1 MQRSNEQRSNE
12 QNNEDQ
18 ISAARATAMRA
29 GIQNRSGSNY
39 QVADPTASIN
49 DSNYNQPPTTT
60 TTTTG
65 AAAGDHTL
73 KDTVI
78 SGASTAAS
86 TAASATKTVAAGAAA
101 AGAATVAAVRHLFAD
116 KTAGTTT
123 TATTGDTT
131 TTRSVDSPH
140 PHPIADFPNTA
151 VHNIS
156 TQSPNTQSTNDT
168 PTATHAATGPIHSVP
183 VEPLHST
190 GLDAPKGYKAKEAD
204 LHATTG
210 VPATKV
216 DVHPTT
222 TLNQGHNTH
231 HRANSPALPSQ
242 APTHATTPHTTTDS
256 IDSRPTEKVI
266 PMTEKVKAP
275 IVGAT
280 SALGA
285 TAAGTATYL
294 GNKAMGAKEAVK
306 DTVGNLSSSG
316 APSNL
321 SSSGAPSNLSAAG
334 TPTSTTSSHATMD
347 STKGIYVPTHSTH
360 TPTAATPATTTHTTH
375 TSSSAPLSEKVK
387 APIV

>member
-39 QVADPTASIN
+39 QVADPTVGGTATPYNPDNIEVAKEHLAESLGKASIN

-256 IDSRPTEKVI
+256 IDSRPTEKVN

-275 IVGAT
+275 
-280 SALGA
+280 
-285 TAAGTATYL
+285 
-294 GNKAMGAKEAVK
+294 
-306 DTVGNLSSSG
+306 
-316 APSNL
+316 
-321 SSSGAPSNLSAAG
+321 
-334 TPTSTTSSHATMD
+334 
-347 STKGIYVPTHSTH
+347 
-360 TPTAATPATTTHTTH
+360 
-375 TSSSAPLSEKVK
+375 
-387 APIV
+387 

>member
-39 QVADPTASIN
+39 QVAGPTVGGTATPYNPDNIEVAKEHLAESLGKASIN

-101 AGAATVAAVRHLFAD
+101 AGAATVAA
-116 KTAGTTT
+116 
-123 TATTGDTT
+123 
-131 TTRSVDSPH
+131 
-140 PHPIADFPNTA
+140 TA

-156 TQSPNTQSTNDT
+156 TQSPNTQSPNTQSTNDT

-210 VPATKV
+210 
-216 DVHPTT
+216 
-222 TLNQGHNTH
+222 
-231 HRANSPALPSQ
+231 
-242 APTHATTPHTTTDS
+242 
-256 IDSRPTEKVI
+256 
-266 PMTEKVKAP
+266 
-275 IVGAT
+275 
-280 SALGA
+280 
-285 TAAGTATYL
+285 
-294 GNKAMGAKEAVK
+294 
-306 DTVGNLSSSG
+306 
-316 APSNL
+316 
-321 SSSGAPSNLSAAG
+321 
-334 TPTSTTSSHATMD
+334 
-347 STKGIYVPTHSTH
+347 
-360 TPTAATPATTTHTTH
+360 
-375 TSSSAPLSEKVK
+375 
-387 APIV
+387 